1 MTVIRR
7 ISNASIIIIEYMTLR
22 DDMLAAK
29 NNKLLNLEIEGDQKI
44 VINYYNNNK
53 NIIPNFIML
62 LMEDIWKLSQNL
74 YIYGC
79 CHIYRETNRITYC
92 LANKG
97 IYNLD
102 SIIWWSN
109 FPYDVRKFNFEYYYD
124 TFFNCICRCSISQ
137 LYIYK

>member
-1 MTVIRR
+1 MTVIRH
-7 ISNASIIIIEYMTLR
+7 ISNASIIIIKYMTLR
-22 DDMLAAK
+22 DDMLATK
-29 NNKLLNLEIEGDQKI
+29 NNKLLNLEIEGASKI

-62 LMEDIWKLSQNL
+62 LMEDIWKLSQDL
-74 YIYGC
+74 YIYDC

-92 LANKG
+92 LAKKC

-109 FPYDVRKFNFEYYYD
+109 FPYDVRKFNFKDYCD
-124 TFFNCICRCSISQ
+124 TFFNRICRCSIS
-137 LYIYK
+137 

>member
-1 MTVIRR
+1 MTVIRH

-29 NNKLLNLEIEGDQKI
+29 NKKLLNLEIEGDQKI

-79 CHIYRETNRITYC
+79 CHIYRETNKTTYC

-109 FPYDVRKFNFEYYYD
+109 FPYDVRKFNFEDYSHKSP
-124 TFFNCICRCSISQ
+124 TSAQLIIS
-137 LYIYK
+137 YFSK